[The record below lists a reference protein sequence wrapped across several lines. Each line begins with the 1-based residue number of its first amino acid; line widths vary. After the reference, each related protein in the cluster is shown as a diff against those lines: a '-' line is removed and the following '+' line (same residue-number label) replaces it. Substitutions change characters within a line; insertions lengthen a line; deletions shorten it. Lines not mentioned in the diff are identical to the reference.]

1 MDFPQEGED
10 AVGGNQT
17 GRAACAVSSQMS
29 LKKAEPLTDGHQGVS
44 KGQITHCPKP
54 QTHRPVSPVPSC
66 VSMKSDRSMDQ
77 PPKLSS
83 GPPQSYPKPQ
93 THRPVSPVPS
103 CVSMK
108 SDWSMGNPLNFS
120 SGPPQSDPKKVLTQY
135 QFRCGVCE
143 QLLKDPVIT
152 SCGHSFCRQ
161 CISRYWSQSGPSGDY
176 SCPQCRKR
184 PRTQLITNPSIT
196 MAQPHLYPSTV
207 MAQPSAYQHSEMA
220 LHLNTSANMAQIPPY
235 PHTDTGHRPQYSNS
249 AMGQH
254 NPHIQHPLYPHIH
267 TAQISPLSPL
277 DEHTV
282 MGDSTHLQIEH
293 APVKRAKLT
302 DVHVRKKV
310 LMTHKAS
317 MKRRFESI
325 CEGIIRSGTQ
335 TLLNK
340 IYTELYI
347 TEGESE
353 EVNNEHEVWQVES
366 ASRPQTTEDTAINC
380 NDIFKPLPGQERHI
394 RTVMTK
400 GIAGIG
406 KTISVQKFILDWAEE
421 RANQDVDFMFVLPF
435 RELNLVKHDQYSLH
449 KLLLDFHPELRE
461 LQDDEYKDCHI
472 VFIFDGL
479 DESRLALNFQGNK
492 KLSDVTQT
500 SSVDVLMTSL
510 IHGILLPSALIWIT
524 SRPAAA
530 SQIPSQCI
538 SQVTEVRGFND
549 PQKEEYFRKRISDQ
563 NQANRI
569 ISHIKATRSLHIMC
583 HMPVFCWISA
593 TVLQQILELDDGKE
607 APKTLTE
614 MFIHFLLIQI
624 TRKNQKY
631 QEESETDRQKLLESH
646 KGVIL
651 KLAELAFKHLE
662 NGNLM
667 FYEEDLRECGIDVS
681 EASVYSGVC
690 TEIFREECVFHHKK
704 VYCFVHL
711 SIQEFLAALHVF
723 VSFLNITSYFDLFEL
738 LMRAMDKALD
748 SKNGHLDL
756 FLRFLVGIS
765 VESNQVIL
773 NGLLTNKHS
782 SSETIKKTCQYI
794 KELKRKNPSPE
805 RYINLIHCLF
815 EMNDHSLHEEV
826 KKYLTSPDGFSGE
839 LPPAHCSAL
848 AHMLLM
854 SEEVLDELDLSKY
867 KTSEEGRY
875 RLVSVVRYCQK
886 ALLADCKLTEK
897 SCEIVASVLQS
908 ANSPLRELDLS
919 QNDLQISGEKLVSA
933 LQSPNCKLETL
944 RLAGCNLTEKSCEI
958 VASALQ
964 SENCPLRELDLSQ
977 NDLQMIGEKL
987 DSALQSPN
995 CKLEK
1000 LRLVGCKLRGR
1011 FLALAHQGANSHL
1024 RELDMSDSELQD
1036 CGGKLLHQP
1045 LNQDCKLRLTGCRL
1059 KYSSSE
1065 VVVSVL
1071 QSYISQLSE
1080 LDMSSR
1086 DLQTSEEKLLSGLRN
1101 PNCQLEKLSLCSYRL
1116 VGCKLRG
1123 RFLALTLQW
1132 ANSHLRE
1139 LDISDSELQDC
1150 GEELLHQSLNQ
1161 DCKVRLIS
1169 CRLKHSSSEVVVSVL
1184 QSYISQLSELDMS
1197 GCDLQTSEE
1206 KLFSGLRNP
1215 NCQLEKLRLAGCK
1228 LTENSCEIVASVLQ
1242 SANTHLRELDLSQND
1257 LQKSGEKLLSAL
1269 QSPNCKLET
1278 LRLVGCKLRGR
1289 FLALAHQRANPHLRE
1304 LDMSGS
1310 ELEDCGGELLH
1321 QPMNHHCKVRLISCR
1336 LKYSSSEVVVSV
1348 LQSYISQLRELDMS
1362 GCDLQTSEEKLL
1374 SGLRNPN
1381 CHLEKLRLVGC
1392 KLRGIFLALTLQ
1404 WANSHLRELDMSDSE
1419 LLDCG
1424 GELPHQSANQDS
1436 EVRLISCRLKYSS
1449 SEVVVSV
1456 LQSYI
1461 SKLSELD
1468 MSGCD
1473 LQTSE
1478 EKLLSGLRI
1487 PNCHLEKLRLVGCKL
1502 KGRFLALA
1510 LQWANSHLRELDIS
1524 DSELQDCGGEMLHQP
1539 QNQDCKVR
1547 LISCRLKRSSCEVVV
1562 SVLQSYISQLSE
1574 LDMSGC
1580 DLQTSEEKL
1589 LSGLRNSKSHLEKL
1603 RLAGCKLTEEFF
1615 GVVASAVQHM
1625 VSLTELDLSEN
1636 HLNINEIQLLS
1647 ALKSGISCKL
1657 QTLRHARGELRKY
1670 ACELTL
1676 DPNTAYRH
1684 FSFSEG
1690 NRKVTHV
1697 SEEQPYPDHPE
1708 RFDSYWPQVLCK
1720 EGLSGRCYW
1729 EAEWSGGDVVY
1740 IAVAYKSIQ
1749 RKEVS
1754 GESSRFGYNDKSW
1767 RLECYGNSY
1776 YAWHNNKETAIPAP
1790 SSCSS
1795 RVGVYLDWPAGT
1807 LSFYSVSSN
1816 TLTHLHT
1823 LHSTF
1828 NEALYPGFYVWAGSS
1843 VSLCQ
1848 IT

>member
-120 SGPPQSDPKKVLTQY
+120 SGPPQSDPKPQSQRPASPVPSCVSMKSDWSMGNPLNFSSGPPQSDPNVLRKVLTQY

-1169 CRLKHSSSEVVVSVL
+1169 CRLK
-1184 QSYISQLSELDMS
+1184 
-1197 GCDLQTSEE
+1197 
-1206 KLFSGLRNP
+1206 
-1215 NCQLEKLRLAGCK
+1215 
-1228 LTENSCEIVASVLQ
+1228 
-1242 SANTHLRELDLSQND
+1242 
-1257 LQKSGEKLLSAL
+1257 
-1269 QSPNCKLET
+1269 
-1278 LRLVGCKLRGR
+1278 
-1289 FLALAHQRANPHLRE
+1289 
-1304 LDMSGS
+1304 
-1310 ELEDCGGELLH
+1310 
-1321 QPMNHHCKVRLISCR
+1321 
-1336 LKYSSSEVVVSV
+1336 YSSSEVVVSV